1 MPVRPAVSLL
11 PEAVRAELDR
21 RLVQSGFGDYENMS
35 AWLAEQGFQIG
46 KSSVHRYGQGLERK
60 LAAIKASTSAA
71 AAIAD
76 AAPDDADLRSAA
88 VISLIQ
94 TEVFDVLVTLQEAE
108 DADPADPAERLKLM
122 SRAAKSIAELSR
134 ASVNQK
140 KWQKDIEAKIR
151 AEERARAAE
160 AATTAAKAAG
170 ASSETIAVIRKAL
183 GIAG

>member
-11 PEAVRAELDR
+11 PESVRAELDR
-21 RLVQSGFGDYENMS
+21 RLVQSGFGDYENLS

-60 LAAIKASTSAA
+60 LSAIKASTSAA

-108 DADPADPAERLKLM
+108 DADPAERLKLM

-160 AATTAAKAAG
+160 DATSAAKAAG
-170 ASSETIAVIRKAL
+170 ASSDTIAVIRRAL
-183 GIAG
+183 GIAA